1 MLTDG
6 ALSTPASTFALLR
19 LACDPRRDVME
30 ASGTDG
36 DAGSRVG
43 AGGVSEVCAGVRMAE
58 WLRPGLWEML
68 MLSRGIEPGQI
79 LASKSPQGRV
89 GTEVTS
95 PSNCG
100 RRKPFFL

>member
-19 LACDPRRDVME
+19 LACEPRRDVME

-43 AGGVSEVCAGVRMAE
+43 AGGVSEVCAPAGMTLTLISAASRILGASAGSKTQ
-58 WLRPGLWEML
+58 GL
-68 MLSRGIEPGQI
+68 IPVT
-79 LASKSPQGRV
+79 AGRT
-89 GTEVTS
+89 GS
-95 PSNCG
+95 
-100 RRKPFFL
+100 